1 MSSLL
6 HEQRRPMLHK
16 PPTPIEVVVASE
28 LELRVRDVPVQMLQA
43 LRAALTFDNP
53 AHAQRVAL
61 DVSTVD
67 VPARV
72 SLARDERG
80 SIFVPRGALSLL
92 RSIARRSNVALRFV
106 NATKTARANPC
117 SIDDLRVELRPY
129 QREAV
134 EAMLRRVQGYV
145 RLPCGAGK
153 TVLGCAAVL
162 ASGEAALVVVHTI
175 DLAQQWSSTFSKLYG
190 RRVRATPSLRPLE
203 PGEIAVVMV
212 QALHSAGR
220 RARPLL
226 ASAGCVLLDEC
237 HHAPATTFRAVF
249 EHCAAR
255 LRWGLTATPERADGW
270 SFALPLVLG
279 PELYGLTT
287 ADLLALGHLVEPS
300 ICAVH
305 TRVAIDFDQH
315 TNRSGRLNMGSAV
328 SALCDDE
335 QRNALLLDLAEL
347 AAHHERSVLLLVPR
361 KALAHTL
368 ASTLCE
374 RGVAAVALTSAVPK
388 TQREGALQALR
399 ERRVQVAVATQLADE
414 GLDVP
419 VLDTLINA
427 STGRAAG
434 RAIQR
439 VGRVLRQAADK
450 RSPIVVEIVDPGPFR
465 SQWKSRREAYRSQLA
480 LDVAR
485 SFSAREARERLGALL
500 GAA

>member
-6 HEQRRPMLHK
+6 HEQRRPML
-16 PPTPIEVVVASE
+16 TETAQQIEVEVVVASE
-28 LELRVRDVPVQMLQA
+28 LELRVRDVPVPMLQA

-53 AHAQRVAL
+53 AHAQRTAF

-72 SLARDERG
+72 SLARHDRE
-80 SIFVPRGALSLL
+80 SLFVPRGALSLL
-92 RSIARRSNVALRFV
+92 RSIARRSNVSLRFT
-106 NATKTARANPC
+106 NRTKTARANSC
-117 SIDDLRVELRPY
+117 SLDDLPVSLRPY
-129 QREAV
+129 QRDAA

-153 TVLGCAAVL
+153 TV
-162 ASGEAALVVVHTI
+162 LVVVHTI

-237 HHAPATTFRAVF
+237 HHAPASTFRAVF

-255 LRWGLTATPERADGW
+255 LRWGLTATPDRADGW

-279 PELYGLTT
+279 PELYGLAT
-287 ADLLALGHLVEPS
+287 ADLLALGHLVEPM

-305 TRVAIDFDQH
+305 TRVAIDFDEH

-328 SALCDDE
+328 SALCEDD
-335 QRNALLLDLAEL
+335 QRTTLLLDLAEL
-347 AAHHERSVLLLVPR
+347 AARHERSVLLLVPR
-361 KALAHTL
+361 KALAHSL
-368 ASTLCE
+368 ASSLCE

-434 RAIQR
+434 RAVQR

-450 RSPIVVEIVDPGPFR
+450 RPPIVVEIVDPGPFR
-465 SQWKSRREAYRSQLA
+465 SQWKSRREAYRSELA
-480 LDVAR
+480 IDVAR
-485 SFSAREARERLGALL
+485 TFSARDARTKLDSLL
-500 GAA
+500 AA